1 MDVPKVAVVP
11 SIQISKTINSQASF
25 ALGKVVSSIRRGTVI
40 AHFPR
45 SAIIVGGNLCNYR
58 HPAESTI
65 EWSSGS
71 KHFGDWG
78 TEIGDVF
85 FDVLRDR
92 GVNVLGDP
100 QDLFQQEEW
109 ARSAEYL
116 LGARILQLKGNFCE
130 EHDVLNGRSLK
141 RYSGEFFVN
150 VEWSVYSNLR
160 KRTVL
165 RVETQGHFE
174 QKKSISE
181 GIRAVFLG
189 AFSAAEE
196 NLLAEP
202 KFIGVLERRPND
214 IDTASSSQAAN
225 KTASTQKLLLPLIR
239 PSTQSIKR
247 QVDRVLS
254 AVVTVRSGGGHG
266 SGFLVGEAGLLLTN
280 QHVVKSA
287 QDVQVIFTNG
297 LEVTGKV
304 LRRDPAVD
312 VALVQIPIRTRN
324 VLPIRREL
332 PRRLE
337 DVYAVGSPMD
347 EQLQASFTKGVV
359 SGLRI
364 DRVTGIR
371 DIQADVPISGGN
383 SGGPL
388 LDRFGNVV
396 GIVVSGIEDARAQ
409 NINFFIP
416 IQDALDAIRV
426 DIAPEKTVLKR

>member
-1 MDVPKVAVVP
+1 
-11 SIQISKTINSQASF
+11 
-25 ALGKVVSSIRRGTVI
+25 
-40 AHFPR
+40 
-45 SAIIVGGNLCNYR
+45 
-58 HPAESTI
+58 
-65 EWSSGS
+65 
-71 KHFGDWG
+71 
-78 TEIGDVF
+78 
-85 FDVLRDR
+85 
-92 GVNVLGDP
+92 
-100 QDLFQQEEW
+100 
-109 ARSAEYL
+109 
-116 LGARILQLKGNFCE
+116 
-130 EHDVLNGRSLK
+130 
-141 RYSGEFFVN
+141 
-150 VEWSVYSNLR
+150 
-160 KRTVL
+160 
-165 RVETQGHFE
+165 
-174 QKKSISE
+174 
-181 GIRAVFLG
+181 
-189 AFSAAEE
+189 
-196 NLLAEP
+196 
-202 KFIGVLERRPND
+202 
-214 IDTASSSQAAN
+214 
-225 KTASTQKLLLPLIR
+225 
-239 PSTQSIKR
+239 
-247 QVDRVLS
+247 
-254 AVVTVRSGGGHG
+254 
-266 SGFLVGEAGLLLTN
+266 
-280 QHVVKSA
+280 
-287 QDVQVIFTNG
+287 VIFTNG

-396 GIVVSGIEDARAQ
+396 GIAVSGIEDARAQ